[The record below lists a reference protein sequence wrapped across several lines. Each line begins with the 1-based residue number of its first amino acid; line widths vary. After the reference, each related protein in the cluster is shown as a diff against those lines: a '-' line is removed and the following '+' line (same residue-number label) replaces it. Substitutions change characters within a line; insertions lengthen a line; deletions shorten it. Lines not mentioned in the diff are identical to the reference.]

1 MSKQTVGPSLLD
13 KMWTELDAATDAVM
27 RITPETD
34 PEAAGRLKGLAR
46 GLATAIFITSVPHF
60 HSADA
65 VVSCAVARH
74 GEGTA
79 DGRAPSAVHTPPPDG
94 RLMAGT
100 DEDPIDVPK
109 PRRKGS
115 SLTGEQ
121 KTGIRSALA
130 GGLDVPTVAIMF
142 GVEQDQVEGLT

>member
-1 MSKQTVGPSLLD
+1 MSSQVVGPSLLD

-27 RITPETD
+27 RITADTD

-46 GLATAIFITSVPHF
+46 GLAVAIHITSAPHF

-65 VVSCAVARH
+65 VVSCAVTRFQN
-74 GEGTA
+74 GTA
-79 DGRAPSAVHTPPPDG
+79 DGMAPSPVHTPPPDG

-109 PRRKGS
+109 PRRKGAK
-115 SLTGEQ
+115 LTKEQ
-121 KTGIRSALA
+121 ETGIQSALA
-130 GGLDVPTVAIMF
+130 GGLDAPTVAIMF
-142 GVEQDQVEGLT
+142 GVEAEQVEALT